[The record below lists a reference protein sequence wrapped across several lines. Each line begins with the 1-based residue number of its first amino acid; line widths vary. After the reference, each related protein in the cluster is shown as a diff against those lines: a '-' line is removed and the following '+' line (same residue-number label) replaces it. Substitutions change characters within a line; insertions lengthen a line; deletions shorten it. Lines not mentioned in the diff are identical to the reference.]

1 MKKSKLLIVIG
12 LVLSLLAGCAGGA
25 GTTTTTGGE
34 KAEKSV
40 VVQTDADLSSM
51 DHNIATDGTSFI
63 AIALGIDGLTD
74 LDANGVVL
82 PDLAKSW
89 DISEDGLTYT
99 FHLDDAKWSNGT
111 PVTAGDFVFGW
122 QRLADPK
129 TASQYNY
136 LVQTLNIVNANEVVA
151 GEKPV
156 EELGVKAI
164 DDKTLEV
171 KLTLPVDFLLGMM
184 AFPSFFPL
192 NKEFYESKG
201 DLYSTSPEN
210 LLYCGPYVMDSWTPG
225 NNFTFS
231 KNPDYFKDHSDFVD
245 KIEFKFIQ
253 DTQSAMLEFQSGNL
267 DVVRLSGE
275 MVDAYKTEPGFTE
288 RLQGYLWYLALNR
301 TLDKLTNDNL
311 LRALTLS
318 VDRETIAKN
327 VLKDGSI
334 AAEGIIP
341 VKLATGPNG
350 KDYREDAGSLLSYDP
365 AEAVKYYEA
374 AKKELGGDVTIE
386 LLFEDSEASKAVAEY
401 IQNNWETNLPG
412 IKITLNSKPKK
423 TRLELMRANTFEI
436 GLTRWGPD
444 YADPQT
450 FLDLFLPENS
460 KGRYTNEEYIKL
472 VTDATKGAL
481 ASDSQKR
488 WDALK
493 EAEKVLLTKE
503 IGIIPVYQNGG
514 AIMINPKVT
523 GIDFHIAGV
532 DSYRHMIKAD

>member
-201 DLYSTSPEN
+201 DL
-210 LLYCGPYVMDSWTPG
+210 
-225 NNFTFS
+225 
-231 KNPDYFKDHSDFVD
+231 
-245 KIEFKFIQ
+245 
-253 DTQSAMLEFQSGNL
+253 
-267 DVVRLSGE
+267 
-275 MVDAYKTEPGFTE
+275 
-288 RLQGYLWYLALNR
+288 
-301 TLDKLTNDNL
+301 
-311 LRALTLS
+311 
-318 VDRETIAKN
+318 
-327 VLKDGSI
+327 
-334 AAEGIIP
+334 
-341 VKLATGPNG
+341 
-350 KDYREDAGSLLSYDP
+350 
-365 AEAVKYYEA
+365 
-374 AKKELGGDVTIE
+374 
-386 LLFEDSEASKAVAEY
+386 
-401 IQNNWETNLPG
+401 
-412 IKITLNSKPKK
+412 
-423 TRLELMRANTFEI
+423 
-436 GLTRWGPD
+436 
-444 YADPQT
+444 
-450 FLDLFLPENS
+450 
-460 KGRYTNEEYIKL
+460 
-472 VTDATKGAL
+472 
-481 ASDSQKR
+481 
-488 WDALK
+488 
-493 EAEKVLLTKE
+493 
-503 IGIIPVYQNGG
+503 
-514 AIMINPKVT
+514 
-523 GIDFHIAGV
+523 
-532 DSYRHMIKAD
+532 